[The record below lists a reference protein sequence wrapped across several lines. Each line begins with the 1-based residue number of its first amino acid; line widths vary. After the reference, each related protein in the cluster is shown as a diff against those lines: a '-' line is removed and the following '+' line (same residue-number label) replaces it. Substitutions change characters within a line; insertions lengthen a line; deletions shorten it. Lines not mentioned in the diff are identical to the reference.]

1 MPIRSGILRTR
12 KAHHHRV
19 IRADH
24 WKSRRNKR
32 NLRARKQHK
41 AGSSPADF
49 DANVASTPCQPSV
62 IGREPKQN
70 KKRCTFL
77 PTYNNRL
84 WEKTTKKKK
93 KKRVSKCPRP
103 KCGVKL
109 SGMCPKAT
117 PFRIPTCSTG
127 EKHFHD
133 GPKNL
138 AVIRPYIIQ
147 GQREEEKKRPT
158 TLANAIRAVHRA
170 ASINQSPSDKF
181 AIVFHYV
188 SAPLQTRPLNPDSV
202 SFPSQGMTRS
212 CVCDVSGEKKKK
224 KV

>member
-84 WEKTTKKKK
+84 WEVTT

-117 PFRIPTCSTG
+117 PSRIPTRSTG

-147 GQREEEKKRPT
+147 GQREEEKKEDQRRWPT
-158 TLANAIRAVHRA
+158 RFVPFIEPRALTNPLPINSRSFFIMPQLPYKRA
-170 ASINQSPSDKF
+170 
-181 AIVFHYV
+181 
-188 SAPLQTRPLNPDSV
+188 R
-202 SFPSQGMTRS
+202 
-212 CVCDVSGEKKKK
+212 
-224 KV
+224 